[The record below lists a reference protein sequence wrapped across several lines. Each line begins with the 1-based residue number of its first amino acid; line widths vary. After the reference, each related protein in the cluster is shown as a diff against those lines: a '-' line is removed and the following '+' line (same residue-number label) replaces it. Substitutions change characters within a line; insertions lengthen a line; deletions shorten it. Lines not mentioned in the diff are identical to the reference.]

1 MPVTPSVRIS
11 RHSHHCGAT
20 TALQPSR
27 QIRRQLRDIRSP
39 FRNADIL

>member
-1 MPVTPSVRIS
+1 MPVTPSARIG

-20 TALQPSR
+20 IALQPGR
-27 QIRRQLRDIRSP
+27 QILRQLRDIRSP